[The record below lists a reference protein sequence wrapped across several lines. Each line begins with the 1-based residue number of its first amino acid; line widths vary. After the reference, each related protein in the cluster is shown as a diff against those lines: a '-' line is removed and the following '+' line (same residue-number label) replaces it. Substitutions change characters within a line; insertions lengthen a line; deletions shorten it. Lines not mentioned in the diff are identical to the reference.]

1 MFEFKL
7 PDIGEGV
14 TEGEI
19 VKWLVKPGDAIHKDQ
34 DMVEVMT
41 DKVTVK
47 IPSPVDGKVQE
58 VKFDE
63 GKVVKVGETMI
74 TVDDGKAEATSNF
87 QSMEHPSPAPST
99 SSPSVPRRQE
109 AVIEIKD
116 EDRRSISKVLASPAI
131 RKLAKDM
138 GVDLSIVHGTGPNGR
153 VLEED
158 VKRYAVKRSAE
169 PSLPIERE
177 VTASAPETAHVQ
189 TSQQVA
195 PASATVP
202 SGDIIEPRGLRRLI
216 FEKMTKS
223 KQIMPH
229 FTIIDSVDMTKIIN
243 IREDLKGQGITVGYT
258 PFFVKA
264 SVLALKEFPKFN
276 ATYNETGK
284 NYTLK
289 HSYNI
294 GVAVDTP
301 DGLNVVVVKDAD
313 RKNLTSVSTEIAALA
328 EKARQNKLSLAEVQG
343 SSFTVSNVGSIAG
356 LASTPIINYP
366 EVAIMGVH
374 RIEKAVGNDGKLYD
388 RMYLSLSCDHRLIDG
403 ADAARFMAKLKEFVE
418 KPAVLMV

>member
-19 VKWLVKPGDAIHKDQ
+19 VKWLVKSGDSIHKDQ

-47 IPSPVDGKVQE
+47 IPSPVDGKVLE
-58 VKFDE
+58 IKFEE
-63 GKVVKVGETMI
+63 GKVVKVGDAMI
-74 TVDDGKAEATSNF
+74 FIDDGKTEATSNF
-87 QSMEHPSPAPST
+87 QSLEQHAPSDVAPAP
-99 SSPSVPRRQE
+99 PQHGKQE

-131 RKLAKDM
+131 RKLAKDL
-138 GVDLSIVHGTGPNGR
+138 GVDLSAVRGSGPNGR
-153 VLEED
+153 VLED
-158 VKRYAVKRSAE
+158 DIKRYSVQRKSAAQNQPIQE
-169 PSLPIERE
+169 EATLPAQPSVSKQEIPP
-177 VTASAPETAHVQ
+177 APPTVQ
-189 TSQQVA
+189 SVD
-195 PASATVP
+195 V
-202 SGDIIEPRGLRRLI
+202 IEPRGLRRLI
-216 FEKMTKS
+216 FEKMTKA

-229 FTIIDSVDMTKIIN
+229 FTIIESVDMTKIIGV
-243 IREDLKGQGITVGYT
+243 REELKGQGIAMGYT

-276 ATYNETGK
+276 ALYNEAGR
-284 NYTLK
+284 NYIQK
-289 HSYNI
+289 HTFNI

-313 RKNLTSVSTEIAALA
+313 KKNLTSVSAEIASLA
-328 EKARQNKLSLAEVQG
+328 EKARQNKLSISEVQG
-343 SSFTVSNVGSIAG
+343 STFTVSNVGSIAG
-356 LASTPIINYP
+356 IASTPIINYP
-366 EVAIMGVH
+366 EVAILGVH
-374 RIEKAVGNDGKLYD
+374 RMEKAIGSDGKIYD
-388 RMYLSLSCDHRLIDG
+388 RMFVSMSCDHRLIDG
-403 ADAARFMAKLKEFVE
+403 ADSARFIAKLKEYIE

>member
-19 VKWLVKPGDAIHKDQ
+19 VKWLVKPGESIHKDQ

-58 VKFDE
+58 IKYEE
-63 GKVVKVGETMI
+63 GKVVKVGEAMI
-74 TVDDGKAEATSNF
+74 VIDDGKAEATSNL
-87 QSMEHPSPAPST
+87 QMTEHSASAP
-99 SSPSVPRRQE
+99 PSVPASAPRRQE

-131 RKLAKDM
+131 RKLAKDL

-158 VKRYAVKRSAE
+158 VKRYAGKKNAPPE
-169 PSLPIERE
+169 PQ
-177 VTASAPETAHVQ
+177 AGQQAAPESPFTQAPPKVQ
-189 TSQQVA
+189 VSPAAPSV
-195 PASATVP
+195 PAS
-202 SGDIIEPRGLRRLI
+202 DIIEPRGLRRLI
-216 FEKMTKS
+216 FEKMSKA

-229 FTIIDSVDMTKIIN
+229 FTIIESVDMTKIIN
-243 IREDLKGQGITVGYT
+243 IREDLKGQGITMGYT

-264 SVLALKEFPKFN
+264 SVLVLKDFPKFN
-276 ATYNETGK
+276 ATYNEAGK
-284 NYTLK
+284 NYTQK
-289 HSYNI
+289 HTYNI

-313 RKNLTSVSTEIAALA
+313 KKNLTLVSSEIASLA
-328 EKARQNKLSLAEVQG
+328 EKARQNKLALAEVQG
-343 SSFTVSNVGSIAG
+343 STFTVSNVGSIAG

-366 EVAIMGVH
+366 EVAIIGVH
-374 RIEKAVGNDGKLYD
+374 RMEKAVGNDGKLYD
-388 RMYLSLSCDHRLIDG
+388 RMYISLSCDHRLIDG
-403 ADAARFMAKLKEFVE
+403 ADAARFMAKLKEYIE